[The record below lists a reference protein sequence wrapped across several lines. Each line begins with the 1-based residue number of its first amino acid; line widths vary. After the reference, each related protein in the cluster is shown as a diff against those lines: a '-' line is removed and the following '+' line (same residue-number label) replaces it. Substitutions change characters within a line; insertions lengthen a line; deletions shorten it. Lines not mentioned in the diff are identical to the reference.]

1 MQNVIVSFTLAAVF
15 VLLGSV
21 ATKLRRGGRHNFK
34 FTRHEFLVVTVK
46 EWLKSMY
53 FTKVIEKISRV
64 PLILDHPVYIVKLEW
79 LWWWMCCRTIAR
91 LLECRRR
98 MMLIECGWRAAQ
110 WQNKFSYLLSG
121 ILPKILDVAP
131 HRNTHDI
138 IYIDDALKANKGHL
152 MLTYIHSAVF
162 RLAHPSICLSVC
174 LSVTCPQW
182 TRKWKT
188 MQRSNL
194 EQMVGYMRQA

>member
-1 MQNVIVSFTLAAVF
+1 
-15 VLLGSV
+15 
-21 ATKLRRGGRHNFK
+21 
-34 FTRHEFLVVTVK
+34 
-46 EWLKSMY
+46 
-53 FTKVIEKISRV
+53 
-64 PLILDHPVYIVKLEW
+64 
-79 LWWWMCCRTIAR
+79 
-91 LLECRRR
+91 

-174 LSVTCPQW
+174 LSVCHMSTVNSKMENHATFKLRADGRLHASGVTDRAVLKQGAYCVSRW
-182 TRKWKT
+182 RHTTLSRLV
-188 MQRSNL
+188 R
-194 EQMVGYMRQA
+194 